1 MTARRFGT
9 HLIVFVCLWALMTEA
24 RADSWIVGAPVVLA
38 AAAAAAW
45 LARDRRWRWS
55 VIGFLRFVPHFA
67 RSSLH
72 GGSDV
77 AWRSLHPRLPI
88 HPRLIEYQS
97 RLPDGAARV
106 FFMNVIN
113 LLPGT
118 LSADIRDDV
127 LMVHVLDDRRPIQHQ
142 LEKLEQ
148 AVAALFATRI
158 EAIRKG
164 EARTS

>member
-1 MTARRFGT
+1 MTARRLGS
-9 HLIVFVCLWALMTEA
+9 HLSVFACLWALITEA
-24 RADSWIVGAPVVLA
+24 RADSWIVGGPVVVA
-38 AAAAAAW
+38 AAAAAC

-72 GGSDV
+72 GGIDV
-77 AWRSLHPRLPI
+77 AWRSLHPQLPI

-97 RLPDGAARV
+97 RLPDGTARV
-106 FFMNVIN
+106 FFMNIIN
-113 LLPGT
+113 VLPGT

-127 LMVHVLDDRRPIQHQ
+127 LTIHVLDDRQAIQHQ

-148 AVAALFATRI
+148 SVAALFATRI
-158 EAIRKG
+158 ETIRKG